1 MRSSGRSQHG
11 KEGLHVDFLAR
22 GAHCNRHKDHPLR
35 LKRLLPAAKS
45 ARNPPHRSSI
55 PDTGHFAPRNSQQLN
70 GDPLMNSQSADR
82 DSSADPTSSVEPAST
97 PTSQQAP
104 NPLWLIAAAMAFFF
118 TAAAFFLAAG

>member
-1 MRSSGRSQHG
+1 M
-11 KEGLHVDFLAR
+11 
-22 GAHCNRHKDHPLR
+22 
-35 LKRLLPAAKS
+35 PAAKS
-45 ARNPPHRSSI
+45 ARNLPHRSSI
-55 PDTGHFAPRNSQQLN
+55 PDTGHFAPALMGNVRDEPRNFRQLN

>member
-1 MRSSGRSQHG
+1 M
-11 KEGLHVDFLAR
+11 
-22 GAHCNRHKDHPLR
+22 
-35 LKRLLPAAKS
+35 PAAIS
-45 ARNPPHRSSI
+45 TRNVLHRSSI
-55 PDTGHFAPRNSQQLN
+55 PDTGYFRNLQQLN

-82 DSSADPTSSVEPAST
+82 DSSADSTSSVEPAST